1 MKNLSDIKL
10 EEYQAAATALGTSIG
25 HLMAID
31 SDGPRCEQSQLCCQ
45 CANHHCSW
53 FTACYPE
60 FRGTVAEKWAKKNY

>member
-1 MKNLSDIKL
+1 MKSKEQYRL
-10 EEYQAAATALGTSIG
+10 EEYQAAAATLGTSIS

-45 CANHHCSW
+45 CVNHHCGW
-53 FTACYPE
+53 FAACYPE

>member
-1 MKNLSDIKL
+1 MKSKEQYKL
-10 EEYQAAATALGTSIG
+10 EEYLAAAATLGTSIS

-45 CANHHCSW
+45 CANHHCGW

>member
-10 EEYQAAATALGTSIG
+10 EEYQAAATALGTSISL
-25 HLMAID
+25 LMAID
-31 SDGPRCEQSQLCCQ
+31 SDGPRCEQSQLCWQ

-60 FRGTVAEKWAKKNY
+60 FRGTVAEK

>member
-1 MKNLSDIKL
+1 MKNKEQYRL
-10 EEYQAAATALGTSIG
+10 EEYQAAAAVLGTSIS

-31 SDGPRCEQSQLCCQ
+31 IDGPRCEQSQLCCQ
-45 CANHHCSW
+45 CANHHCKW

>member
-1 MKNLSDIKL
+1 MKNLSEVKL
-10 EEYQAAATALGTSIG
+10 EQYQEAAAILGTSIS

-45 CANHHCSW
+45 CANHHCCW

>member
-1 MKNLSDIKL
+1 MKSKEQYKL
-10 EEYQAAATALGTSIG
+10 EEYQAAAAALGTSIS

-31 SDGPRCEQSQLCCQ
+31 RDGPRCEQSQLCCQ
-45 CANHHCSW
+45 CVNHHCGW